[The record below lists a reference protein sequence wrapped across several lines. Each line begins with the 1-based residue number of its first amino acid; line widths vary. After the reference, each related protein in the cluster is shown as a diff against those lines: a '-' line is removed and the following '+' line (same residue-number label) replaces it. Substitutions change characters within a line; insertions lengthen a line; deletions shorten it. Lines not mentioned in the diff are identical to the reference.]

1 MVLGPVHWSRLDLP
15 RFCFE
20 KNELLRVPGPVALE
34 KRPPLPTSKL
44 LSSDRAIGFFAEA
57 VPANDGMNRIL
68 VYYVQHK
75 SIYIY
80 ITVCTDST
88 DAKKRWTWAIKIP
101 RLPLSNTKIKC
112 HQRWIFDHQASGHGP
127 FLWSSIV
134 GRKHTGDH
142 SQTHIYLRRQGLA
155 LAQKKEATSMP
166 RSHSGVSFRSE
177 NPRWSNNLQGG
188 NE

>member
-1 MVLGPVHWSRLDLP
+1 MY
-15 RFCFE
+15 
-20 KNELLRVPGPVALE
+20 N
-34 KRPPLPTSKL
+34 
-44 LSSDRAIGFFAEA
+44 I
-57 VPANDGMNRIL
+57 N
-68 VYYVQHK
+68 Q
-75 SIYIY
+75 YIY
-80 ITVCTDST
+80 ISQYVQT
-88 DAKKRWTWAIKIP
+88 APMQKKQWTWAIKIP

-166 RSHSGVSFRSE
+166 RSHSGVSFWSE

-188 NE
+188 NEYNMGWTWVYFPELRTLSNDCLDHLLLSNLKMASPRRIPWHRPQPRRWVLRYMQL

>member
-1 MVLGPVHWSRLDLP
+1 MKSHLCRDSFPYVCKYSHPMVLGPVHWSRLDLP

-88 DAKKRWTWAIKIP
+88 DAKNNERELLKFQGFHCQTQK
-101 RLPLSNTKIKC
+101 SN
-112 HQRWIFDHQASGHGP
+112 
-127 FLWSSIV
+127 
-134 GRKHTGDH
+134 
-142 SQTHIYLRRQGLA
+142 
-155 LAQKKEATSMP
+155 ATSDE
-166 RSHSGVSFRSE
+166 SLITK
-177 NPRWSNNLQGG
+177 LQGMVHFCDLRSLVE
-188 NE
+188 NTRATTRRLTYI